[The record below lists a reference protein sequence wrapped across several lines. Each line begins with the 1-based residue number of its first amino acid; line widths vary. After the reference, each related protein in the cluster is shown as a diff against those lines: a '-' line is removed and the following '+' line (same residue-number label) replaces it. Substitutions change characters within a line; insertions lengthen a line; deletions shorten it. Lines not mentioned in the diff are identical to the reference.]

1 MAIVQISKIIQK
13 QGDLADLPQLDV
25 AEIGYAT
32 DAKRLFIGDELPNT
46 PDPALLYNTEV
57 LTQNSVDGTSI
68 IYDPIT
74 GVISS
79 VGGGG
84 GGGGTVT
91 SVNVS
96 GGTTGLTTTG
106 GPILTAGT
114 ITLGGVLSVAHG
126 GTGANNSNSALTNLL
141 PFNSN
146 NANSYLYTDGNTIS
160 WQSSSNVLTTILP
173 VSSNVANSYLYTNGN
188 SIYWTSSSNVL
199 ISIMP
204 SIVGNTNTYLYTDG
218 NTIFWQTANGIGGG
232 AAGSNN
238 EIQYNISGALA
249 ASNTLTYDP
258 QADVFTVG
266 DLSADSLI
274 ESGNGQG
281 MMISANQALTLQS
294 ASDSIALSLPAGTGN
309 KITVIGPTANDYA
322 TSLSSSDL
330 ANKQYVDNYVANAI
344 SGSAYTLPTA
354 STTVLGGVKIDG
366 TTITIDGNGV
376 ISANTGGGGSFV
388 FPPPTG
394 TSFVFVPNNQVSA
407 PIVHNLGRIPAIIL
421 WVPESQVN
429 FGPPDTYNP
438 YAYDLIEVTDTIFR
452 VAAGGS
458 GGNVYYAYW

>member
-13 QGDLADLPQLDV
+13 QGDLADLPQLDI

-46 PDPALLYNTEV
+46 PDPTLLYNTEI

-79 VGGGG
+79 VGGG

-126 GTGANNSNSALTNLL
+126 GTGSNNTNTALINLL
-141 PFNSN
+141 PSISN
-146 NANSYLYTDGNTIS
+146 NANSFLYTNGNTIY
-160 WQSSSNVLTTILP
+160 WISSNNILTTILP
-173 VSSNVANSYLYTNGN
+173 GISNNTNSYLYTNGN
-188 SIYWTSSSNVL
+188 TIIWQSSNNVL
-199 ISIMP
+199 INILPNISNNAN
-204 SIVGNTNTYLYTDG
+204 SFLFTNGNTVY
-218 NTIFWQTANGIGGG
+218 WQSGGTASV
-232 AAGSNN
+232 AGSNN
-238 EIQYNISGALA
+238 EIQYNLGGSLA
-249 ASNTLTYDP
+249 ASNTLTYNP
-258 QADVFTVG
+258 QTDVLTVG
-266 DLSADSLI
+266 DLSIDSLI

-281 MMISANQALTLQS
+281 MTVSANQALTLQS
-294 ASDSIALSLPAGTGN
+294 VNDSIALALPAGVSN
-309 KITVIGPTANDYA
+309 KITIIGPTANDYA
-322 TSLSSSDL
+322 TGLSSSDL
-330 ANKQYVDNYVANAI
+330 VNKQYVDNAT
-344 SGSAYTLPTA
+344 GGGGGYTLPTA

-394 TSFVFVPNNQVSA
+394 TSFVFVPNNQMSD
-407 PIVHNLGRIPAIIL
+407 PIVHSLGRIPAIIL
-421 WVPESQVN
+421 WIPESS
-429 FGPPDTYNP
+429 FGNP
-438 YAYDLIEVTDTIFR
+438 NGYDLIEVTNTIFR